1 MKIEEDMKHKLY
13 VIGLLLISFI
23 GRIVIY
29 FNTKL
34 FYFSDFKSYL
44 DGMDRIAEVGP
55 IPLIDGN
62 FMYLNSYIGYF
73 FKYVLGS
80 IHYYFI
86 FNSALAVL
94 ASYIV
99 YRSVILLTN
108 NYKTGLLTIFLHL
121 IYTEFLCWSSI
132 FYTPIIGIFLLS
144 IVIYL
149 SIYLIQSRNV
159 KTEILAILLLLVTI
173 NGSLYFKG
181 EMKHFCYLFI
191 IFGLI
196 NLRRKTIFSK
206 FVLLGFLLLVSTFV
220 LSSNNILPC
229 KEGNIIANDFIF
241 FGHTLYGGDGGDGS
255 FIYIENEERYNLELG
270 KYLEK
275 HSISDKLRND
285 RSVRNEFQKS
295 EIKRFITN
303 HPFQWIKLQG
313 YKFFR
318 FFGVVP
324 EGFSAKILLTGIFK
338 GNLYLTAL
346 FLVFPFA
353 AMIMSIIL
361 LSDIKRCF
369 KALKRPEYMLLFLMV
384 GYYIVCSV
392 FYGQY
397 QERYRLPLMVC
408 FLLPYLAFLINRF
421 KWGKNI
427 VNRKRINIIIGL
439 MIIVVWCS
447 QLYNVVYLNKD
458 RYMKQINTRLINN
471 RLNIDN

>member
-1 MKIEEDMKHKLY
+1 MYIIENTSHRLY
-13 VIGLLLISFI
+13 VIGLLMLSFI
-23 GRIVIY
+23 SRIVIY

-34 FYFSDFKSYL
+34 FYFSDFKAYI
-44 DGMDRIAEVGP
+44 DGMDRIAEVGS
-55 IPLIDGN
+55 IPLINGN
-62 FMYLNSYIGYF
+62 FLYLNSYIGYF

-108 NYKTGLLTIFLHL
+108 NYKAGLLTLFLHL

-149 SIYLIQSRNV
+149 SIYLIKSGKIKRD
-159 KTEILAILLLLVTI
+159 ILTILMLLITI
-173 NGSLYFKG
+173 NGSFFFKG
-181 EMKHFCYLFI
+181 ELKHFYILFM

-196 NLRRKTIFSK
+196 NFRKKAVFLK
-206 FVLLGFLLLVSTFV
+206 FILLGLLLFSSTFLLN
-220 LSSNNILPC
+220 SNHILPYN
-229 KEGNIIANDFIF
+229 KGNIQVNDFIF
-241 FGHTLYGGDGGDGS
+241 FGHTLYGGDGGDGA
-255 FIYIENEERYNLELG
+255 FIYEENEQSYNLALD
-270 KYLEK
+270 KYLKEYN
-275 HSISDKLRND
+275 ISDNLRDD
-285 RSVRNEFQKS
+285 RIVRNNFQKA

-324 EGFSAKILLTGIFK
+324 EGVSAKILLTGIFK
-338 GNLYLTAL
+338 GNFYLTAL

-353 AMIMSIIL
+353 AMILGIIL
-361 LSDIKRCF
+361 LSDLKRCF

-384 GYYIVCSV
+384 GYYIVGSV

-408 FLLPYLAFLINRF
+408 LLIPYLSHALINFNLKSLKIRNMQTMV
-421 KWGKNI
+421 KG
-427 VNRKRINIIIGL
+427 III
-439 MIIVVWCS
+439 MVVVLIWSS
-447 QLYNVVYLNKD
+447 QVYSVLVVHKD
-458 RYMKQINTRLINN
+458 RYKKTITEVNQIVE
-471 RLNIDN
+471 